1 VTATPVATPPTTSEN
16 RWAVATSTAR
26 AMAITSRLV
35 ATIVASLTVG
45 RTRAKRASSTRLTAR
60 AVATA
65 TWPDG

>member
-1 VTATPVATPPTTSEN
+1 MANPPTTSEN
-16 RWAVATSTAR
+16 RWAVATSSAK

-35 ATIVASLTVG
+35 ATTVASLTAG
-45 RTRAKRASSTRLTAR
+45 RTQAKRTSSTRLTAS